1 MKFDSKDI
9 KILELLQEDGKITHK
24 EIAEKLGLS
33 VTPVY
38 ERIKKLEKAKYISK
52 YVALV
57 EPKLVGLEFCAYS
70 SIKLKQHE
78 AQRIATFERD
88 VALLE
93 EVQECYHLAGDADYL
108 LKVHV
113 KNMEEYQNFLTT
125 KLSAIENISN
135 VKSSFVMKEIKRETK
150 LPVENI
156 PRRK

>member
-57 EPKLVGLEFCAYS
+57 EPKTVGLEFCAFS
-70 SIKLKQHE
+70 SIKLKEHE
-78 AQRIATFERD
+78 SHKIAIFEEQ
-88 VALLE
+88 VALLD
-93 EVQECYHLAGDADYL
+93 EVQECFHLAGDSDYL

-113 KNMEEYQNFLTT
+113 KDMEEYQRFLTT
-125 KLSAIENISN
+125 KLASIENISN